1 MFPSHD
7 QSMLAG
13 FSGFVKN
20 IFEAKKLRSLSF
32 IAMKMIFLSRKT
44 FLIKTTWR
52 ILVENRKESKSI
64 SKK

>member
-13 FSGFVKN
+13 LSGFAKN

-32 IAMKMIFLSRKT
+32 IAMKMIFQTGKT
-44 FLIKTTWR
+44 FLLIKTTWR
-52 ILVENRKESKSI
+52 I
-64 SKK
+64 

>member
-13 FSGFVKN
+13 LSGFVKN

-32 IAMKMIFLSRKT
+32 IAMKMIFQKRKN
-44 FLIKTTWR
+44 ISSN
-52 ILVENRKESKSI
+52 ENNLENSAW
-64 SKK
+64 KK